1 MIGHGTSLLKIK
13 QERMYGVINMLTV
26 ESSRNKDLI
35 IKTKNTPKNLMLLEK
50 IVEVLNMLDVESTFE
65 LNKGEQD
72 NDKNNVDSA

>member
-1 MIGHGTSLLKIK
+1 
-13 QERMYGVINMLTV
+13 MYGVINMLTV

-35 IKTKNTPKNLMLLEK
+35 IKTKNTPKNLKLLEK

-72 NDKNNVDSA
+72 NDKNNNSSA

>member
-1 MIGHGTSLLKIK
+1 
-13 QERMYGVINMLTV
+13 MYGVINMLTV

-72 NDKNNVDSA
+72 NDKNNNSSA

>member
-1 MIGHGTSLLKIK
+1 MIGHGTNLLKIK

-50 IVEVLNMLDVESTFE
+50 IVEVLNMLDVESTFQ
-65 LNKGEQD
+65 LNKGETD
-72 NDKNNVDSA
+72 NDKNNNSSA

>member
-1 MIGHGTSLLKIK
+1 
-13 QERMYGVINMLTV
+13 MLTV

-72 NDKNNVDSA
+72 NDKNNNSSA

>member
-1 MIGHGTSLLKIK
+1 MIGHGTNLLKIK

-72 NDKNNVDSA
+72 NDKNNNSSA